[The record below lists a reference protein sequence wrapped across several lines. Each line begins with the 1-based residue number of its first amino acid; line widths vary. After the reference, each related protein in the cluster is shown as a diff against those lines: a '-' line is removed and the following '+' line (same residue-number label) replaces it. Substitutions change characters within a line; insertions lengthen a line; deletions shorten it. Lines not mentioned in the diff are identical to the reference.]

1 MGHLTNGT
9 SISQVMTL
17 LSLLNNVHHIQG
29 DIQALPND
37 VVNAINQLSG
47 LIGVTASNLTAI
59 LSNVNK
65 PTRCNLFFYDCL
77 IIFNS

>member
-37 VVNAINQLSG
+37 VVNAINQLSNLVG
-47 LIGVTASNLTAI
+47 ITASNLTAI
-59 LSNVNK
+59 LTGTEIK
-65 PTRCNLFFYDCL
+65 PTKF
-77 IIFNS
+77 